1 MLLQS
6 LFSIKFKYN
15 KKGKQQVTNMNSSLA
30 LQNQLLV
37 LFFTFFIVFKFYEE
51 YQLEDNEKHP
61 SSTPQPTNLLQTSNK
76 PYKPP

>member
-1 MLLQS
+1 MLLQ
-6 LFSIKFKYN
+6 LLIIIKFKYN

-37 LFFTFFIVFKFYEE
+37 LFFTLFIIFKFYVK

-61 SSTPQPTNLLQTSNK
+61 SSTPQPTNLQQTSYK